1 MIDDARVIYLYKTIL
16 SKKMK
21 ITLSQLKRI
30 IKEEVRRSLD
40 EGVVN
45 KVDGADSQPEAKT
58 LDDVMTLLGGY
69 KASDELN
76 RAAAMAPGKPEE
88 AKKEI
93 KKAKS
98 NVSAVSEF
106 IISLKDEKAEIAY
119 NTIVACLNK
128 QGHDEQDKIDV
139 ENLKKASMYLEKLQV
154 ILNEK
159 EAKGTKAESIKRRR
173 RLLRNYI

>member
-1 MIDDARVIYLYKTIL
+1 
-16 SKKMK
+16 MK
-21 ITLSQLKRI
+21 IRLSQLRQI
-30 IKEEVRRSLD
+30 IKEEVQRSLG

-45 KVDGADSQPEAKT
+45 KVDGADPQPEAKT
-58 LDDVMTLLGGY
+58 LANVMSLLGGY

-76 RAAAMAPGKPEE
+76 RAAIMAPAKPEE

-159 EAKGTKAESIKRRR
+159 EAKGTKAESIKRLR

>member
-1 MIDDARVIYLYKTIL
+1 
-16 SKKMK
+16 MK
-21 ITLSQLKRI
+21 ITLSQLKQI
-30 IKEEVRRSLD
+30 IAEEVKRSLG

-45 KVDGADSQPEAKT
+45 KVDGADPQPEAKT
-58 LDDVMTLLGGY
+58 LANVMSLLGGY

-76 RAAAMAPGKPEE
+76 RAAIMAPAKPEE

-159 EAKGTKAESIKRRR
+159 EAKGTKAESIKRLR

>member
-1 MIDDARVIYLYKTIL
+1 
-16 SKKMK
+16 MK
-21 ITLSQLKRI
+21 FKLSQLRQI
-30 IKEEVRRSLD
+30 IKVEIQRSLG

-45 KVDGADSQPEAKT
+45 KVDGADPQPEAKT
-58 LDDVMTLLGGY
+58 LANVMSLLGGY

-76 RAAAMAPGKPEE
+76 RAAIMAPAKPEE

-159 EAKGTKAESIKRRR
+159 EAKGTKAESIKRLR

>member
-1 MIDDARVIYLYKTIL
+1 
-16 SKKMK
+16 MK
-21 ITLSQLKRI
+21 FKLSQLRQI
-30 IKEEVRRSLD
+30 IKEEIQRSLG

-45 KVDGADSQPEAKT
+45 KVDGADPQPEAKT
-58 LDDVMTLLGGY
+58 LANVMSLLGGY

-76 RAAAMAPGKPEE
+76 RAAIMAPAKPEE

-159 EAKGTKAESIKRRR
+159 EAKGTKAESIKRLR

>member
-1 MIDDARVIYLYKTIL
+1 
-16 SKKMK
+16 MK
-21 ITLSQLKRI
+21 FKLSQLRQI
-30 IKEEVRRSLD
+30 IKEEIQRSLG

-45 KVDGADSQPEAKT
+45 KVDGADPQPEAKT
-58 LDDVMTLLGGY
+58 LANVMSLLGGY

-76 RAAAMAPGKPEE
+76 RAAIMAPAKPEE

-128 QGHDEQDKIDV
+128 QGHDEKDKIDV

-159 EAKGTKAESIKRRR
+159 EAKGTKAESIKRLR

>member
-1 MIDDARVIYLYKTIL
+1 
-16 SKKMK
+16 MK

-45 KVDGADSQPEAKT
+45 KVDGADSQPEDEAKT

-106 IISLKDEKAEIAY
+106 IISLKDKKAEIAY
-119 NTIVACLNK
+119 NTIVACLNN
-128 QGHDEQDKIDV
+128 QGHAEKDKIDV
-139 ENLKKASMYLEKLQV
+139 ANLKKASSYLETLQA
-154 ILNEK
+154 ILNDKEK
-159 EAKGTKAESIKRRR
+159 EAKGAKAESVKSLR
-173 RLLRNYI
+173 RLLRDYI

>member
-1 MIDDARVIYLYKTIL
+1 
-16 SKKMK
+16 MK
-21 ITLSQLKRI
+21 FKLSQLRQI
-30 IKEEVRRSLD
+30 IKEEIQRSLG

-45 KVDGADSQPEAKT
+45 KVDGADPQPEAKT
-58 LDDVMTLLGGY
+58 LANVMSLLGGY

-76 RAAAMAPGKPEE
+76 RAAIMAPAKPEE

-128 QGHDEQDKIDV
+128 QGHDDQDKIDV

-159 EAKGTKAESIKRRR
+159 EAKGTKAESIKRLR